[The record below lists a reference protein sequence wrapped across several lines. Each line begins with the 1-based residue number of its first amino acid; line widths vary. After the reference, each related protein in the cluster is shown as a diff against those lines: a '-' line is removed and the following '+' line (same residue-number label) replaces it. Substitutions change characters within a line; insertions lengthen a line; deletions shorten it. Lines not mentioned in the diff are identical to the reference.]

1 MSTFSNIKKHRELK
15 NYTQEYMADRLNISQ
30 NTYSKLEN
38 GGIKLTVDRLKQIS
52 EILETPIEEL
62 LSADSNIYNF
72 NNSHIEKFYGYI
84 ETLQEDNKELTMTTV
99 NFLQNH
105 ILHLQKENE
114 RLLSL
119 IENSNNR
126 KN

>member
-1 MSTFSNIKKHRELK
+1 
-15 NYTQEYMADRLNISQ
+15 MADRLNISQ

-62 LSADSNIYNF
+62 LSVDTNVYNF
-72 NNSHIEKFYGYI
+72 NNSHVEKFYGYI
-84 ETLQEDNKELTMTTV
+84 ETLQEDNKELTTNTM
-99 NFLQNH
+99 NFLQSQ

-119 IENSNNR
+119 LDKFS
-126 KN
+126 K